1 MSRVITGVLLVALG
15 CHGAWDGSISS
26 DVDQGGQPW
35 KSFKSCRRM
44 YFGVR
49 TLNMTKTWNVVKEGN
64 VECKA
69 SGDPP
74 ILVQRNVR
82 ISNHDLVTH
91 YLDRLTINTCFAGV
105 DHGESYPM
113 YVRQDPVVCQSNV
126 AHRYLTIHY
135 WVEQD
140 T

>member
-69 SGDPP
+69 SGDPV
-74 ILVQRNVR
+74 LKTLGDSQYSFRGT
-82 ISNHDLVTH
+82 SE
-91 YLDRLTINTCFAGV
+91 YLITTWNNREHKKEQINTCFAGV
-105 DHGESYPM
+105 DHGESY
-113 YVRQDPVVCQSNV
+113 VSFVK
-126 AHRYLTIHY
+126 T
-135 WVEQD
+135 
-140 T
+140 